1 MRKVVEEQMQIGEIA
16 VSDIKISLKSRDE
29 IPKLLIGLQHI
40 HTSINIRQKVFAVSG
55 KIVPEK
61 IKKNTGRPGL
71 DLWQIL
77 VLGTLRLC
85 CNFDYDKLQEIA
97 NEHKTLRQMLGYG
110 LLDDDKRYALQTLK
124 DNISLLKQ

>member
-97 NEHKTLRQMLGYG
+97 NEHKTLRQMLGHG
-110 LLDDDKRYALQTLK
+110 LLDNDKRYALQTLK